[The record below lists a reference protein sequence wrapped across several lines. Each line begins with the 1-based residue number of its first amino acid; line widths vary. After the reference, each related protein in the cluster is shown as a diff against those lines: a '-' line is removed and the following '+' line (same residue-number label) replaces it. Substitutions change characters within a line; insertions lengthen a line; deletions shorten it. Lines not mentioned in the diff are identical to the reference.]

1 MWKILSIVATIGSLA
16 FGALSFV
23 VEGHDAK
30 EKFADMKKKESK

>member
-30 EKFADMKKKESK
+30 EKFAEMKKSK